1 MSVVLE
7 LPERRLHQ
15 RYFTQYPAEAARC
28 LEDMPPDEAAAV
40 LGAQPARGTVGI
52 WERLSPGFG
61 ARVMEHAGSRLGA
74 SVVEQMDPVRA
85 ATLLA
90 GVGEAFREE
99 VMQHLPSHTATEVA
113 RAMTYPP
120 DSAGALMDTQVAY
133 YTGTMT
139 VQDALQRL
147 RGQRRRG
154 FRAIF
159 IVDDANRLQ
168 GVVDIQDLALADEAV
183 LLKDLMRLVPAFVD
197 SMTTR
202 EEVVEKFERSRV
214 TDLPVIDF
222 ERRLLGVILHHT
234 LVEVAKAE
242 TSADIQ
248 TMMGASKEERA
259 LSSTVFAVRKRLPWL
274 QINLLTSF
282 LAAMVVGIF
291 EGTIAQNTALA
302 VLLPV
307 VAGQSGN
314 TGMQA
319 LAVTMRGL
327 ALREIRIRHWPRMVL
342 KETNAG
348 LWNGLAVAVTTC
360 AGVWLWSQSAGLCL
374 VIGLSMVVSMIIA
387 GLSGAV
393 IPILLTALDQDP
405 AQSSSI
411 FLTTVT
417 DVMGFFS
424 FLGIATLLSSML

>member
-1 MSVVLE
+1 VSVVLE
-7 LPERRLHQ
+7 LPERRLHE
-15 RYFTQYPAEAARC
+15 RYFAQYPAEAARC
-28 LEDMPPDEAAAV
+28 LENMPPEEAAAV

-52 WERLSPGFG
+52 WERLSPAFA
-61 ARVMEHAGSRLGA
+61 ARAMEHAGSRLGA
-74 SVVEQMDPVRA
+74 SVVEQMDPMRA
-85 ATLLA
+85 ATVLA
-90 GVGEAFREE
+90 GVAGEFREE
-99 VMQHLPSHTATEVA
+99 VMKHLPAHVATEVA

-133 YTGTMT
+133 YTGSMT

-159 IVDDANRLQ
+159 IVDDENRLQ
-168 GVVDIQDLALADEAV
+168 GVVDIQDLALADDSM
-183 LLKDLMRLVPAFVD
+183 LLKDLMRLVPAFVE

-259 LSSTVFAVRKRLPWL
+259 LSTGLFAVRKRQGWL
-274 QINLLTSF
+274 QINLLTAF
-282 LAAMVVGIF
+282 LAASVVAIF
-291 EGTIAQNTALA
+291 EDTIAQSTALA

-307 VAGQSGN
+307 VAGQCGN
-314 TGMQA
+314 TGMQS

-327 ALREIRIRHWPRMVL
+327 ALREIYVRHWPRMVF
-342 KETNAG
+342 KETSAG
-348 LWNGLAVAVTTC
+348 FWNGLAVAATTC
-360 AGVWLWSQSAGLCL
+360 AGVWVWSGSAGLCL
-374 VIGLSMVVSMIIA
+374 IIGLSMVISMIIA
-387 GLSGAV
+387 GVSGAV

-405 AQSSSI
+405 AQSSAI

-417 DVMGFFS
+417 DAVGFFS
-424 FLGIATLLSSML
+424 FLGIAALLSGML